1 LAAGGYAV
9 PVQESTF
16 SAANVI
22 SLALCIVLLTVC
34 GMMLVDLTR
43 NIWSWN
49 EAYSVNSSLIEGI
62 LNLFPN

>member
-1 LAAGGYAV
+1 
-9 PVQESTF
+9 
-16 SAANVI
+16 
-22 SLALCIVLLTVC
+22 
-34 GMMLVDLTR
+34 MMLVDLTR